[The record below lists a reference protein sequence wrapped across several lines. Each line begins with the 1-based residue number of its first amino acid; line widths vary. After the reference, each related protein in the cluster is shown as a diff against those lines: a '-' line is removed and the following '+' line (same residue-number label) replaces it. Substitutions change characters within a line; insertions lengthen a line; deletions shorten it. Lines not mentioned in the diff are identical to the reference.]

1 MTQKKR
7 KTAKKRTPKK
17 TAARSKTA
25 TAAKKPRKAPV
36 KARKSVTKK
45 KPSRK
50 PAAHKASKLR
60 LLGKWLFVL
69 SIWAGMFLFC
79 LILYYARDLPGSD
92 DIVAVPARTGMTII
106 AHDGKTV
113 GHYGGIKGNPVYA
126 DTLPA
131 HVVNALLATED
142 RRFFTHF
149 GIDPRGFARAML
161 RNLRE
166 RRLVE
171 GGSTLTQQLAKNM
184 FLSADKTVKRKIQE
198 ALLALWLEQKFEKE
212 EILTAYLNRVYFGA
226 GAYGIDSAART
237 YFNKSAVA
245 LNLEEGALLI
255 GLLQAPSRYSPF
267 NNPDLARKRTMRV
280 LGAMVDAGYLNA
292 GKIKGVTAQNLPLRF
307 VNTFGDHEDRHFMDW
322 IADSIGSFV
331 GTTGR
336 NLVVRTTIDAGLQ
349 NSAAQQLR
357 HMLDENEKTHQL
369 GEAAFV
375 AMSPDGAVRAMVGGR
390 DYAKSRFNRAV
401 QAQRQPGSA
410 FKPFV
415 YLAALLRGME
425 PQDKVRDEPFTA
437 SEAGGYRPENFA
449 GRYYGSV
456 TLEQALAKSLNT
468 AAVRVTQ
475 QAGIGNVLA
484 VARRAGITT
493 PLRRDLS
500 LALGSSEVTLL
511 DMVTAY
517 AVFANSGRAVYPY
530 AVLEIRDE
538 DGQILFTRE
547 NAPRDR
553 LFPQAAIRRL
563 DRMLLAV
570 TDETGTGH
578 NAGASGLA
586 VRGKTGT
593 SQDAR
598 DAWFVGYTPD
608 IVAGVWMGNDDG
620 RPMKNVTGGGL
631 PAKLWGDIFA
641 VTDMRGLRYVAP
653 RSESGGGIGGL
664 IRLFGGSDRNDGP
677 VIRGDNTERFN

>member
-1 MTQKKR
+1 M
-7 KTAKKRTPKK
+7 
-17 TAARSKTA
+17 
-25 TAAKKPRKAPV
+25 
-36 KARKSVTKK
+36 
-45 KPSRK
+45 
-50 PAAHKASKLR
+50 LR

-69 SIWAGMFLFC
+69 SIWAGMLLFC
-79 LILYYARDLPGSD
+79 LVLFYARDLPGSD
-92 DIVAVPARTGMTII
+92 DIVAVPERTGMTIMS
-106 AHDGKTV
+106 HDGKTV
-113 GHYGGIKGNPVYA
+113 GHYGGIKGSPVYA

-142 RRFFTHF
+142 RRFFKHF
-149 GIDPRGFARAML
+149 GIDLRGFTRAML
-161 RNLRE
+161 RNLKE

-267 NNPDLARKRTMRV
+267 SNSDLARKRTMTV
-280 LGAMVDAGYLNA
+280 LGAMVDAGYLSA
-292 GKIKGVTAQNLPLRF
+292 DKIKGVTSKNLPLRI

-349 NSAAQQLR
+349 NSAAQHLR
-357 HMLDENEKTHQL
+357 RILDDKEKTHQL

-375 AMSPDGAVRAMVGGR
+375 AMSPDGALRAMVGGR

-401 QAQRQPGSA
+401 QARRQPGSA

-415 YLAALLRGME
+415 YLAALLTGTD
-425 PQDKVRDEPFTA
+425 PWDKVLDEPFTA
-437 SEAGGYRPENFA
+437 AEAGGYRPENFA
-449 GRYYGSV
+449 GRYDGIV

-468 AAVRVTQ
+468 AAVRVMQ
-475 QAGIGNVLA
+475 QAGIGNVLT
-484 VARRAGITT
+484 VARKAGIST

-500 LALGSSEVTLL
+500 LALGSSEVTLIDL
-511 DMVTAY
+511 TTAY
-517 AVFANSGRAVYPY
+517 AVFANGGRAVYPY

-538 DGQILFTRE
+538 SGQVLFTRE
-547 NAPRDR
+547 TPRRDR
-553 LFPQAAIRRL
+553 LFPQEAIRKL
-563 DRMLLAV
+563 DHMLLAV
-570 TDETGTGH
+570 TQDGGTGH
-578 NAGASGLA
+578 NAAASGLE

-593 SQDAR
+593 SQDTR

-608 IVAGVWMGNDDG
+608 IVAGIWMGNDDG
-620 RPMKNVTGGGL
+620 APMKNVTGGGL
-631 PAKLWGDIFA
+631 PAILWGDIFA
-641 VTDMRGLRYVAP
+641 VTDMRGLRYQPP
-653 RSESGGGIGGL
+653 RAENGGL
-664 IRLFGGSDRNDGP
+664 GGFMRLFGGNSAGDSGGP

>member
-1 MTQKKR
+1 MPRKTSRMTQKKR
-7 KTAKKRTPKK
+7 KTAAKRTPKK
-17 TAARSKTA
+17 TAARKKAVTTA
-25 TAAKKPRKAPV
+25 KKPQKAAAKKKLPRKA
-36 KARKSVTKK
+36 AS
-45 KPSRK
+45 
-50 PAAHKASKLR
+50 HKLSMLR

-69 SIWAGMFLFC
+69 SIWAGILLFC
-79 LILYYARDLPGSD
+79 LVLYYARDLPGSD
-92 DIVAVPARTGMTII
+92 DIVAVPERTGMTVL
-106 AHDGKTV
+106 AHDGKTI

-142 RRFFTHF
+142 RRFFKHF

-161 RNLRE
+161 RNIKA

-245 LNLEEGALLI
+245 LNLEEGALLV
-255 GLLQAPSRYSPF
+255 GLLKAPSRYSPF
-267 NNPDLARKRTMRV
+267 SNPDLARKRTMTV

-292 GKIKGVTAQNLPLRF
+292 EKMKGVTAQNLPLRF

-322 IADSIGSFV
+322 LADSIGSFV

-336 NLVVRTTIDAGLQ
+336 NLVVRTTIDAALQ

-357 HMLDENEKTHQL
+357 HMLDEKGKEYHL

-390 DYAKSRFNRAV
+390 DYATSRFNRAV

-415 YLAALLRGME
+415 YLAALLSGMD
-425 PQDKVRDEPFTA
+425 PRDRVEDAPFTA
-437 SEAGGYRPENFA
+437 GEAGGYRPENFA
-449 GRYYGSV
+449 GRYYGTV

-468 AAVRVTQ
+468 ATVRVMQ
-475 QAGIGNVLA
+475 QAGISNVLA
-484 VARRAGITT
+484 VARRAGIST

-511 DMVTAY
+511 ELVTAY
-517 AVFANSGRAVYPY
+517 AHFANSGMAVYPY
-530 AVLEIRDE
+530 AVLEISDE
-538 DGQILFTRE
+538 DGRVLFTRE
-547 NAPRDR
+547 NPPRER
-553 LFPQAAIRRL
+553 LFPQAAVRKL
-563 DRMLLAV
+563 DHMMAGV
-570 TDETGTGH
+570 TDEGGTGYS
-578 NAGASGLA
+578 AASSGLA

-593 SQDAR
+593 SQDFR
-598 DAWFVGYTPD
+598 DAWFIGYSPD

-620 RPMKNVTGGGL
+620 SPMKNVTGGSL
-631 PAKLWGDIFA
+631 PAQLWAGIFA
-641 VTDMRGLRYVAP
+641 GTDLRGLRYAP
-653 RSESGGGIGGL
+653 PRHEDGGIGGL
-664 IRLFGGSDRNDGP
+664 IRLFGGGEGDGP

>member
-1 MTQKKR
+1 
-7 KTAKKRTPKK
+7 
-17 TAARSKTA
+17 
-25 TAAKKPRKAPV
+25 
-36 KARKSVTKK
+36 
-45 KPSRK
+45 
-50 PAAHKASKLR
+50 
-60 LLGKWLFVL
+60 
-69 SIWAGMFLFC
+69 MFLFC
-79 LILYYARDLPGSD
+79 LVLYYARDLPGSD
-92 DIVAVPARTGMTII
+92 DIVAVPARTGMTILS
-106 AHDGKTV
+106 HDGKTV

-142 RRFFTHF
+142 RRFFKHF

-267 NNPDLARKRTMRV
+267 NNADLARKRTMRV

-292 GKIKGVTAQNLPLRF
+292 DKIKGMTAENLPLRF

-357 HMLDENEKTHQL
+357 HMLKENEKAYQL

-390 DYAKSRFNRAV
+390 DYAQSRFNRAV

-410 FKPFV
+410 FKPFI
-415 YLAALLRGME
+415 YLAALIGGMD
-425 PQDKVRDEPFTA
+425 PQDKVRDEPFTS

-449 GRYYGSV
+449 GRYYGTV

-468 AAVRVTQ
+468 AAVRVMQ

-484 VARRAGITT
+484 VARRAGIST

-517 AVFANSGRAVYPY
+517 AVFANTGRAVYPY

-538 DGQILFTRE
+538 GGQLLFTRE
-547 NAPRDR
+547 NPPRDR
-553 LFPQAAIRRL
+553 LFPPSAIRKL
-563 DRMLLAV
+563 DYMLLSV
-570 TDETGTGH
+570 TDEGGTGR
-578 NAGASGLA
+578 NAAASGLA

-620 RPMKNVTGGGL
+620 SPMKNVTGGGL

-641 VTDMRGLRYVAP
+641 VTDMQRLRYVP
-653 RSESGGGIGGL
+653 PQSESNGGIGGL
-664 IRLFGGSDRNDGP
+664 IRLFGGGGGNGP
-677 VIRGDNTERFN
+677 VIRGDNTEYFN